1 MRNIFDLTREEFE
14 NYFLSIGEKKFK
26 ALQVYEWLYQ
36 KREFDIDN
44 FSNIKK
50 EIRDKL
56 KNSFSNH
63 FITIETKEEDV
74 DTKKYLFRLEDNNFI
89 EAVVM
94 HHNYGNSV
102 CVSSQ
107 VGCNMSCAF
116 CESGRQKKIRNLEA
130 YEIVEQ
136 ILAIEK
142 DLGIRISSV
151 VIMGIG
157 EPLDNYDNIVRF
169 IKIINDSKGI
179 QIGARHITLS
189 TCGLVPK
196 IYLLS
201 KLPIQINLAI
211 SLHAPN
217 DLLRNQLMPVN
228 KVYNIKE
235 LMQAIKDY
243 LQVSSRR
250 VTIEYVMLMSVNDS
264 LKEAQELGD
273 LLKGLNVYVN
283 LIPYNETNHL
293 EYKRSSK
300 NRIMAFYDRL
310 KKLGINCTIRREF
323 GSNIK
328 AACGQLRG
336 SMKDK

>member
-1 MRNIFDLTREEFE
+1 MRNIFDLTRKEFE
-14 NYFLSIGEKKFK
+14 DYFLSIGEKKFK

-201 KLPIQINLAI
+201 KLPIQINLAV

-293 EYKRSSK
+293 EYKRSSIK
-300 NRIMAFYDRL
+300 EIRHKLYYKTRIWFKY
-310 KKLGINCTIRREF
+310 
-323 GSNIK
+323 
-328 AACGQLRG
+328 
-336 SMKDK
+336 

>member
-1 MRNIFDLTREEFE
+1 MRNIFDLTRKEFE
-14 NYFLSIGEKKFK
+14 DYFLSIGEKKFK

>member
-1 MRNIFDLTREEFE
+1 MRNIFDLTRKEFE
-14 NYFLSIGEKKFK
+14 DYFLSIGEKKFK

-336 SMKDK
+336 SMKNK